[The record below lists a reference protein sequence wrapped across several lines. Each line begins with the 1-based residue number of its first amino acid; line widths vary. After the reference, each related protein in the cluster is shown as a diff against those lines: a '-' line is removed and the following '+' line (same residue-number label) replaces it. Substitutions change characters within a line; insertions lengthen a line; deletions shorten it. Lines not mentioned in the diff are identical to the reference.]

1 MRLDALLDLDRELF
15 LLVNRVQGTA
25 WDIGFGYGTL
35 LGEGI
40 VVLLLLGLGLRRFDR
55 RRFPKNL
62 LLMAFALGAASC
74 ANAGIKDWVGRQR
87 PMRDPE
93 LAVSRRATSVRAL
106 PGGLEVAEFPILNPR
121 WSAIAPTLKQ
131 IGPHLKKKSLP
142 SGHTAIAFAAATALI
157 YAFRSRR
164 RYLVLLPAGF
174 VGLSRVACGAHYPL
188 DVAAGA
194 AVGAGLSFAVLR
206 LLEPFHGLAS
216 HPDTSARPALPA
228 GRGLKLMM
236 VVGEASADV
245 YGARILEQLRR
256 LEPRTQAFGIGGE
269 HLQRAG
275 LRACGEA
282 HELAIVGFT
291 AVIGRLVPVVRM
303 YRRLLRLL
311 RHEHPDVLV
320 CIDLPDFNLMLATQ
334 ARALGIPVLFDISP
348 QFWAWR
354 PGRIEKLAGRIS
366 KMIVAFPFEA
376 PCYERAGVPVAFHGH
391 PLLEGLERRFP
402 TRDAALRHFGLDPA
416 RRTLVLAPG
425 SRPNETGHLVPTLFD
440 AAARLARAHPGWQLA
455 VPLAPRV
462 AEEPIRRAARR
473 AGIEIVTT
481 RGDIFDLFSAADF
494 GIVCSGTATLEAAL
508 AGLPM
513 VIVYRGNWLNLFLA
527 RRLIRID
534 RIGLPNIVLG
544 GERCSFPELI
554 QADAAPEPLAARV
567 DALLRDEAALA
578 EQRAACARVAERLAG
593 GPTSRAIAEE
603 VLQLARGSS
612 QR

>member
-1 MRLDALLDLDRELF
+1 
-15 LLVNRVQGTA
+15 
-25 WDIGFGYGTL
+25 
-35 LGEGI
+35 
-40 VVLLLLGLGLRRFDR
+40 
-55 RRFPKNL
+55 
-62 LLMAFALGAASC
+62 MARAS
-74 ANAGIKDWVGRQR
+74 
-87 PMRDPE
+87 
-93 LAVSRRATSVRAL
+93 SS
-106 PGGLEVAEFPILNPR
+106 
-121 WSAIAPTLKQ
+121 S
-131 IGPHLKKKSLP
+131 
-142 SGHTAIAFAAATALI
+142 SGSSI
-157 YAFRSRR
+157 
-164 RYLVLLPAGF
+164 
-174 VGLSRVACGAHYPL
+174 
-188 DVAAGA
+188 
-194 AVGAGLSFAVLR
+194 
-206 LLEPFHGLAS
+206 
-216 HPDTSARPALPA
+216 
-228 GRGLKLMM
+228 
-236 VVGEASADV
+236 
-245 YGARILEQLRR
+245 
-256 LEPRTQAFGIGGE
+256 PRTQAFGIGGE
-269 HLQRAG
+269 QLQRAG

-291 AVIGRLVPVVRM
+291 AVIGRLVPVIRL

-311 RHEHPDVLV
+311 RHERPDVLV

-366 KMIVAFPFEA
+366 KMIVAFPFEV
-376 PCYERAGVPVAFHGH
+376 PGYERAGVPVAFHGH

-425 SRPNETGHLVPTLFD
+425 SRPNETAHLVPALFG
-440 AAARLARAHPGWQLA
+440 AAARLAHAAPGL
-455 VPLAPRV
+455 
-462 AEEPIRRAARR
+462 AARR
-473 AGIEIVTT
+473 AAGAARR
-481 RGDIFDLFSAADF
+481 RGADPACGASGPGSRSSPHAATSSISSAAADF

-554 QADAAPEPLAARV
+554 QADAAPAPLAARV

-578 EQRAACARVAERLAG
+578 EQRAACARVAERLSG

-603 VLQLARGSS
+603 VLQLARGSGE
-612 QR
+612 R